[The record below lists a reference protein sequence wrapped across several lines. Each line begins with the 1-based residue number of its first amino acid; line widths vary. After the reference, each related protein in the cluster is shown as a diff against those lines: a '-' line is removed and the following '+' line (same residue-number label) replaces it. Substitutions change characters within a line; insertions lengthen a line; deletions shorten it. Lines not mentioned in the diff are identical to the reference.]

1 MSLGPTISQP
11 APVLH
16 PEVIGD
22 RFEGAKDAEGRPLV
36 HAEGTSKP
44 IRART
49 PHEPQPRGAR
59 DRGDRPVDHI
69 EAAER
74 FIAATEHEKAHDERL
89 WDMRL
94 RRDKAAHALP
104 EWEDM
109 RALASQIKEHALANL
124 DTYLGQ
130 FEAAAKANGVVVHW
144 AADAAP
150 HIRDRSE

>member
-1 MSLGPTISQP
+1 HSKWGIGMSGVGSTVQP
-11 APVLH
+11 SSRVLH

-36 HAEGTSKP
+36 HEEGTSKP
-44 IRART
+44 IRARK

-59 DRGDRPVDHI
+59 DRGNRPVDQV

-94 RRDKAAHALP
+94 RR
-104 EWEDM
+104 
-109 RALASQIKEHALANL
+109 
-124 DTYLGQ
+124 
-130 FEAAAKANGVVVHW
+130 
-144 AADAAP
+144 
-150 HIRDRSE
+150 

>member
-1 MSLGPTISQP
+1 MSGVESTPGQT
-11 APVLH
+11 ARVLH
-16 PEVIGD
+16 PEVIGS
-22 RFEGAKDAEGRPLV
+22 RFEGARDAEGSPLV

-59 DRGDRPVDHI
+59 DRGNLPVDQV

-94 RRDKAAHALP
+94 SGLHGRR
-104 EWEDM
+104 
-109 RALASQIKEHALANL
+109 
-124 DTYLGQ
+124 
-130 FEAAAKANGVVVHW
+130 
-144 AADAAP
+144 
-150 HIRDRSE
+150 RDRSD

>member
-1 MSLGPTISQP
+1 MSSNRTISQP

-59 DRGDRPVDHI
+59 DRGNRPVDQV

-89 WDMRL
+89 RDMRL

-109 RALASQIKEHALANL
+109 RALASQVKEHALANL

-130 FEAAAKANGVVVHW
+130 FEAAGQSE
-144 AADAAP
+144 
-150 HIRDRSE
+150 RGRRSLGGGRRRA